1 MTKTTLCMSMIEGL
15 ARCSRERHAMLVTAE
30 KEDECVQCIDDI
42 RHHGQGVAVVHSSPS
57 SELELKS
64 LRGRGLCEKADET

>member
-1 MTKTTLCMSMIEGL
+1 MTKTTLCMSIIEGL
-15 ARCSRERHAMLVTAE
+15 PRCSRERHAMLVTAE

-42 RHHGQGVAVVHSSPS
+42 RHHGQGVVVVRSSPS

-64 LRGRGLCEKADET
+64 LRDLGVYQKADET